1 MVAHLG
7 VCRPGVHGRV
17 VPDGDLFFFSERRKV
32 INRGRTAV
40 LTKHR
45 IALSS
50 LSVPLGLPRLAF
62 CFEQLLIQS
71 VPHSRPH
78 SRTGPKPCWMRDDD
92 ESTRV
97 NWIRKRFLLLNRRH
111 RYLTVLFAT
120 APCDVALEFR
130 SETALFFPTPRSV
143 ASRSFTT
150 TQRSLPPTS
159 AHPLF
164 IGPAPAQMKSVILLS
179 RT

>member
-45 IALSS
+45 VALSS

-78 SRTGPKPCWMRDDD
+78 SRTGPKPCRMRDDD
-92 ESTRV
+92 ESKLDQET
-97 NWIRKRFLLLNRRH
+97 IPAPEPSSPLPH
-111 RYLTVLFAT
+111 SAFAL

>member
-1 MVAHLG
+1 M
-7 VCRPGVHGRV
+7 
-17 VPDGDLFFFSERRKV
+17 PDGDLFLFFFLTETRVV

-40 LTKHR
+40 LKHR

-111 RYLTVLFAT
+111 CYLTVLFAL

-159 AHPLF
+159 AHPLL

>member
-1 MVAHLG
+1 
-7 VCRPGVHGRV
+7 
-17 VPDGDLFFFSERRKV
+17 
-32 INRGRTAV
+32 
-40 LTKHR
+40 
-45 IALSS
+45 
-50 LSVPLGLPRLAF
+50 
-62 CFEQLLIQS
+62 
-71 VPHSRPH
+71 
-78 SRTGPKPCWMRDDD
+78 MRDDD
-92 ESTRV
+92 ESKLDQET
-97 NWIRKRFLLLNRRH
+97 IPAPEPSSPLPH
-111 RYLTVLFAT
+111 SAFAL

-164 IGPAPAQMKSVILLS
+164 IGPAAAQMKSVILLS